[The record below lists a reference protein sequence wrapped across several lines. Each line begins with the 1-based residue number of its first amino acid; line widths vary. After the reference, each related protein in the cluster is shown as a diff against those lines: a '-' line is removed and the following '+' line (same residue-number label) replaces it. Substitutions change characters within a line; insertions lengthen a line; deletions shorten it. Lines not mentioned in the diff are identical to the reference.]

1 MKLHEYGFGTCG
13 MEQAF
18 CAGTVKFDTDG
29 AAAGVVLRKLPN
41 NIVVTRAVAE
51 VTTAFSANATL
62 SVGAGDGANDIL
74 ATSDVT
80 ATTAGAYTKQ
90 TFVKLERGAEVK
102 VKLGGSPTAG
112 EADIYLFFVSLPD

>member
-18 CAGTVKFDTDG
+18 CAGTVKFDTEG

-41 NIVVTRAVAE
+41 NIIVTRAVAD
-51 VTTAFSANATL
+51 VTAAFSSNSTI
-62 SVGAGDGANDIL
+62 SVGAGNDVNDIL
-74 ATSDVT
+74 GTSDVT
-80 ATTAGAYTKQ
+80 ATTAGAYSKH
-90 TFVKLERGAEVK
+90 TFVKLERGTEVK
-102 VKLGGSPTAG
+102 VKLGGTPTAG